1 MVDILPNTHSF
12 NIHLAMEYGVKESIV
27 LSTIIYWCENNKAN
41 DKHFY
46 DDKYWCYN
54 SHEAWS
60 SLMPYFSST
69 QVKRIISKLLKD
81 GVLLKGNYNKVG
93 YDKTCW
99 YSYDADKLLKLNIV
113 RNRPID
119 KTKSSHRIDETVP
132 PIPVHTSSNT
142 VQEKKEKGVLTV
154 KDLKPRDNDDRVP
167 VTFWGV
173 TWEEF
178 QEGCPKEFIDTAK
191 VMFPDQSF
199 NWFDAKEALK
209 LFYNQNATSRSM
221 FPKWKWR
228 DILIKNLNS
237 QKRK

>member
-1 MVDILPNTHSF
+1 MRYNTYI
-12 NIHLAMEYGVKESIV
+12 NTVKCMEWGLNANQGALFDLLNQLSSWAKESIV
-27 LSTIIYWCENNKAN
+27 GDAV
-41 DKHFY
+41 FY
-46 DDKYWCYN
+46 
-54 SHEAWS
+54 H
-60 SLMPYFSST
+60 
-69 QVKRIISKLLKD
+69 ISR
-81 GVLLKGNYNKVG
+81 NKVIEELPLF
-93 YDKTCW
+93 
-99 YSYDADKLLKLNIV
+99 YSKPDTVYRNLKKLEDIGLVEYLKEGKKDLVKLTEKGKEWNSEINPNLGNESEKPRNEIRKNSDLNPTYNI
-113 RNRPID
+113 
-119 KTKSSHRIDETVP
+119 
-132 PIPVHTSSNT
+132 TSNNNT
-142 VQEKKEKGVLTV
+142 NNNKKEKSVLTV
-154 KDLKPRDNDDRVP
+154 DDLKPRDADDRVP
-167 VTFWGV
+167 VTFWGA